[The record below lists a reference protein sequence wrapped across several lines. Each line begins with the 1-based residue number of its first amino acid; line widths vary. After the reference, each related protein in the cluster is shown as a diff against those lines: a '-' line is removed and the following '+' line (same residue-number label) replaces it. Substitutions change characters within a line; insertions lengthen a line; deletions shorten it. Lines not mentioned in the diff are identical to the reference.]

1 MNTQCS
7 VFSSAQTRTH
17 THTLPYAHTSTQ
29 LTHVYTPSLSN
40 LLPFSSSFLIQIIP
54 PPPIPAFSRMRLYS
68 RYTPNAKGRT
78 LSFTFTHFIH
88 QSVSRGKFHYFFP
101 QSNLTPPKK
110 SFYIFP
116 IFFSLPFSF
125 VLSFSISFTHLYS
138 II

>member
-7 VFSSAQTRTH
+7 VFSCAQTRTH

-54 PPPIPAFSRMRLYS
+54 PPQFLFFLGCAYILDIPRTPKGGPSLSPSPILIINQFR
-68 RYTPNAKGRT
+68 GE
-78 LSFTFTHFIH
+78 SFTI
-88 QSVSRGKFHYFFP
+88 FP
-101 QSNLTPPKK
+101 PIKPNPPKE
-110 SFYIFP
+110 FFLYFP
-116 IFFSLPFSF
+116 NIFSLSFSF